1 MRIRDVLDAKGS
13 RVVSIRPSKTLDK
26 IPPLFEDR
34 GVASAVVVDLAG
46 QPIGLMTDRLFIRAI
61 ARHGIAA
68 LQMTVGQVMLAPAP
82 TCEVD
87 QDVPLALRR
96 MTDDR
101 VRHLVVLK
109 DHQMIGLV
117 SIGDLVKHRLLD
129 AEMESRVL
137 RDLALGHLSTTT

>member
-1 MRIRDVLDAKGS
+1 MQIRDVLDAKGS
-13 RVVSIRPSKTLDK
+13 RVVSIRPSRTLDQ
-26 IPPLFEDR
+26 IPQLFEDR

-68 LQMTVGQVMLAPAP
+68 LQMTVAQAMLSPAP
-82 TCEVD
+82 TCDVD
-87 QDVPLALRR
+87 HGVPSALRR
-96 MTDDR
+96 MTEDR

-109 DHQMIGLV
+109 DGQMIGLV

-137 RDLALGHLSTTT
+137 RELALGHLSTS